1 LTAISLNPDAVLK
14 TLLAIAAMEQ
24 TRTRA
29 SSRPQVHIERQGG
42 TSMACRIGING
53 LGRIGRMVL
62 RRTLTLPDVE
72 VVAVNDRAHLGDLAY
87 LLKYDSVHGLFPG
100 EVTHEAH
107 ALCVNGTAIQFSSE
121 TEASKIPWG
130 QAGVDVV
137 IESTG
142 ALRGRK
148 DAAGHLQAGARK
160 VLISAPSDDVDV
172 TIVPGVN
179 DAQYDRT
186 RHHVLSMAS
195 CTTNSLAPVA
205 KVLQERFGIV
215 HLFITTVH
223 AYTASQSILDK
234 PARHRRR
241 GRAGALSMIPTTTG
255 ATKAT
260 ALVLPAL
267 AGKMDGM
274 AIRVPVPDGSVTD
287 IVAELATST
296 TVEEL
301 NASLRD
307 AAQRPPLQGILAV
320 SDDELVSVD
329 IIGNPHSAIVDAP
342 ATMVLNGTMA
352 KVLSWYDN
360 EWGYACRL
368 AELAGR
374 LSIS

>member
-1 LTAISLNPDAVLK
+1 
-14 TLLAIAAMEQ
+14 
-24 TRTRA
+24 
-29 SSRPQVHIERQGG
+29 
-42 TSMACRIGING
+42 MACRIGING
-53 LGRIGRMVL
+53 FGRIGRMVL
-62 RRTLTLPDVE
+62 RRALHLPEVA
-72 VVAVNDRAHLGDLAY
+72 VVAVNDRANLGDLAY

-100 EVTHEAH
+100 EVTHAEQT
-107 ALCVNGTAIQFSSE
+107 LLVNGAAIQFSAE
-121 TEASKIPWG
+121 TEPAKIPWN

-142 ALRGRK
+142 AMRGRK
-148 DAAGHLQAGARK
+148 DAAGHLRAGARK
-160 VLISAPSDDVDV
+160 VLISAPSDDVDI

-179 DAQYDRT
+179 EEQYDHM
-186 RHHVLSMAS
+186 RHHVISMAS

-205 KVLQERFGIV
+205 KVLQDRFGIV

-234 PARHRRR
+234 PTRHRRR

-255 ATKAT
+255 AAKAT
-260 ALVLPAL
+260 ALVIPAL
-267 AGKMDGM
+267 TGKMDGM

-296 TVEEL
+296 SVEEI
-301 NASLRD
+301 NTCLRD

-329 IIGNPHSAIVDAP
+329 IIGNSHSAIVDAP

-374 LSIS
+374 LGAS

>member
-1 LTAISLNPDAVLK
+1 MT
-14 TLLAIAAMEQ
+14 
-24 TRTRA
+24 
-29 SSRPQVHIERQGG
+29 
-42 TSMACRIGING
+42 CRIGING
-53 LGRIGRMVL
+53 FGRVGRMAL
-62 RRTLTLPDVE
+62 RRALTMADIE
-72 VVAVNDRAHLGDLAY
+72 VVAVNDRANLGDLAY
-87 LLKYDSVHGLFPG
+87 LLKYDSVHGLLPG
-100 EVTHEAH
+100 EVTHEAQ
-107 ALCVNGTAIQFSSE
+107 ALLVNGKTLQFSSE
-121 TEASKIPWG
+121 TDPNKIPWG
-130 QAGVDVV
+130 QAGVEVV

-172 TIVPGVN
+172 TLVPGVN
-179 DAQYDRT
+179 DDQYDRT
-186 RHHVLSMAS
+186 RHQVISMAS

-205 KVLQERFGIV
+205 KVLQDQFGIE

-234 PARHRRR
+234 PTRHRRR
-241 GRAGALSMIPTTTG
+241 GRAGAVSMIPTTTG
-255 ATKAT
+255 AAKAT
-260 ALVLPAL
+260 ALVIPAL

-296 TVEEL
+296 TVDEI
-301 NASLRD
+301 NACLRD

-320 SDDELVSVD
+320 SDEELVSVD

-342 ATMVLNGTMA
+342 STMVLNGTMA

-368 AELAGR
+368 VELAGR
-374 LSIS
+374 LIAS

>member
-1 LTAISLNPDAVLK
+1 
-14 TLLAIAAMEQ
+14 
-24 TRTRA
+24 
-29 SSRPQVHIERQGG
+29 
-42 TSMACRIGING
+42 
-53 LGRIGRMVL
+53 
-62 RRTLTLPDVE
+62 
-72 VVAVNDRAHLGDLAY
+72 
-87 LLKYDSVHGLFPG
+87 
-100 EVTHEAH
+100 
-107 ALCVNGTAIQFSSE
+107 
-121 TEASKIPWG
+121 
-130 QAGVDVV
+130 
-137 IESTG
+137 
-142 ALRGRK
+142 
-148 DAAGHLQAGARK
+148 
-160 VLISAPSDDVDV
+160 VLISAPSDDVDL
-172 TIVPGVN
+172 TLVPGVN
-179 DAQYDRT
+179 EDQYERT
-186 RHHVLSMAS
+186 RQHVISMAS

-205 KVLQERFGIV
+205 KVLQDQFGIV

-234 PARHRRR
+234 PTRHRRR

-255 ATKAT
+255 AAKAT
-260 ALVLPAL
+260 ALVIPEL

-296 TVEEL
+296 TVDEI
-301 NASLRD
+301 NARLRD

-342 ATMVLNGTMA
+342 STMVLNGTMA

-374 LSIS
+374 LSNS